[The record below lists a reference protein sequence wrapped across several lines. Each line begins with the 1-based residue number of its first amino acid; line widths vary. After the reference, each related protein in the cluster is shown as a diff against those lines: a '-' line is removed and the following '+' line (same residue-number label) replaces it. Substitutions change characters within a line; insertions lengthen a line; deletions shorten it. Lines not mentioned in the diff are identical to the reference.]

1 MYLVLGGLPFPVTIM
16 ARLTIPW
23 TGRRTRIA
31 VDIFVFAAIEMA
43 ALGQSHR
50 QNPHRLLLVQPA
62 GALRKGFPRSRPA
75 WIARFRF
82 FPLHKTAL
90 PPMRRV
96 SAITLPLPA
105 TRTTGSV
112 PKPFIFSWPKY
123 TESEIPSSS
132 SLAKW
137 TTPVSE
143 AEEERL
149 NRMGKLG
156 GSSVNNFSLSLR

>member
-1 MYLVLGGLPFPVTIM
+1 MYLVLSGLPFPATIM
-16 ARLTIPW
+16 ARLTVPW

-62 GALRKGFPRSRPA
+62 GALRKGFPRSRLA

-82 FPLHKTAL
+82 FPLHKAAL
-90 PPMRRV
+90 PPMWRV

-105 TRTTGSV
+105 TRNIGKRTKALHLQLAEVHGV
-112 PKPFIFSWPKY
+112 RH
-123 TESEIPSSS
+123 
-132 SLAKW
+132 SL
-137 TTPVSE
+137 VE
-143 AEEERL
+143 L
-149 NRMGKLG
+149 LG
-156 GSSVNNFSLSLR
+156 QVDHSRFGGGRRAT